1 MQGNGNRP
9 APQER
14 RRSMVQELADGIAG
28 LVGGGGG
35 KSKDGE
41 RAAPKE
47 RRRSMV
53 QELADGVAGLVG
65 GGGKPNRAKKANRAK
80 VEM

>member
-1 MQGNGNRP
+1 
-9 APQER
+9 
-14 RRSMVQELADGIAG
+14 MVQELADGIAG